1 MKCIDF
7 VPENKRVDEMTT
19 HKVASYLV
27 MIKSRYSFLLGR
39 FNYIVIYFNIQQ
51 ETLKDDTFIWM
62 LASLLVVAC
71 YLKLS
76 TKWKAV
82 NQATACLQLWPKLEQ
97 YEFGSRPNLHIE
109 VFLSNCANQPAPA
122 YNTLL
127 PLWQERLWLVERLQL
142 MMELDE
148 MDWSFSERWFPSS
161 LELLLERSALW
172 KVFMS
177 SHDLNGLLQQG
188 LCLLEFRFDVILDW
202 KMLWAL

>member
-1 MKCIDF
+1 MIHLSECWQAYWSWLVTSSCQQNGRQSIRQLLAF
-7 VPENKRVDEMTT
+7 SYGRSLNK
-19 HKVASYLV
+19 
-27 MIKSRYSFLLGR
+27 
-39 FNYIVIYFNIQQ
+39 
-51 ETLKDDTFIWM
+51 
-62 LASLLVVAC
+62 
-71 YLKLS
+71 
-76 TKWKAV
+76 
-82 NQATACLQLWPKLEQ
+82 